1 MKKEYLKNPTLKS
14 WLRTIAIATAILMSI
29 VIISIIYLAF
39 YTRHGE
45 HYMLPSLS
53 GMTIEEAKQLTEEM
67 DIRFEVVDSLYI
79 EAMEPGA
86 ILDQYPKAGSY
97 IKSGRKVSVTT
108 NTFMPKN
115 VKIPY
120 VAGYSLRQAKNRIVS
135 SGLQIAKLIYVP
147 DIATNNVIREEY
159 QGNTISSNS
168 DLTVPVNSKITLYVG
183 LGADASS
190 LRAPNLIGEL
200 LYVAKDRLWEEGLN
214 VEVSEHEKM
223 SSTEAQKAIVYKQ
236 YPLPGDHLQH
246 GGVVS
251 IYISSDSTFVSNN
264 VKLSQA
270 KVKKI
275 ANLRESLKKA
285 QEAIKDATDE
295 DMIEQQITI
304 DHITNQLDSLR

>member
-1 MKKEYLKNPTLKS
+1 MKREYLKNQTLRS
-14 WLRTIAIATAILMSI
+14 WLRTIAIATAILMAI

-45 HYMLPSLS
+45 HHMLPSLS
-53 GMTIEEAKQLTEEM
+53 GMTIEEAKQLTSEM

-97 IKSGRKVSVTT
+97 IKSGRRVSVTT

-120 VAGYSLRQAKNRIVS
+120 VAGYSLRQAKNRLVS

-159 QGNTISSNS
+159 QGSTISSTS

-183 LGADASS
+183 LGDSAPS
-190 LRAPNLIGEL
+190 LRAPNLIGEI

-214 VEVSEHEKM
+214 VDISEHEKM
-223 SSTEAQKAIVYKQ
+223 SRTEAQKAVVYKQ
-236 YPLPGDHLQH
+236 SPMPGDYLKH
-246 GGVVS
+246 GEVVS
-251 IYISSDSTFVSNN
+251 VYISSDSTFVSNN
-264 VKLSQA
+264 VKTSVSR
-270 KVKKI
+270 VKKI
-275 ANLRESLKKA
+275 TNLRESLKKA
-285 QEAIKDATDE
+285 QERIKNATDE
-295 DMIEQQITI
+295 DIIEQQITI
-304 DHITNQLDSLR
+304 DHITNQLDSLK